1 MGIFKNKMGLS
12 NLFTFTFRTLF
23 VLSLLGLAA
32 KQFIHIESNLP
43 KMKTGLNNLEKNIPS
58 HPHVSTVFAK
68 LNTVHLELL
77 HGHIILLVLAALGM
91 FMNMRVSK
99 FAMLMYVL
107 IELAMCHN
115 YILERSEGNLRTTL
129 MFTSIMGSVFYC

>member
-1 MGIFKNKMGLS
+1 MGLC
-12 NLFTFTFRTLF
+12 NFFTFTFRTLF

-68 LNTVHLELL
+68 LNTVHFELL
-77 HGHIILLVLAALGM
+77 HGHVLLLVIAALGCL
-91 FMNMRVSK
+91 MNMRVTK
-99 FAMLMYVL
+99 MAMLLYVL
-107 IELAMCHN
+107 IELAMCNN
-115 YILERSEGNLRTTL
+115 YYMERTEKNLTNVF
-129 MFTSIMGSVFYC
+129 MYVSVMASVFYC